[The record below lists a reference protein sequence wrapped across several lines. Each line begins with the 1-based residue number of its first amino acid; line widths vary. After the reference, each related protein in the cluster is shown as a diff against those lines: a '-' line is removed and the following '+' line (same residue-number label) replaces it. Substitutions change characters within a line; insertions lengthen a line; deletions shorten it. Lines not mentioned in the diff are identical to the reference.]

1 MRPDSRSVEI
11 PLPSLCDEAV
21 VEIHDFLNE
30 FLLRFES
37 HYFAQ
42 IHRFYGEQFD
52 NNHVQPNQTVQ
63 PPDEDPPF

>member
-1 MRPDSRSVEI
+1 MQPDSMPVEI
-11 PLPSLCDEAV
+11 HLPVLCDEAA

-42 IHRFYGEQFD
+42 THRYYEDAFSNTF
-52 NNHVQPNQTVQ
+52 VQTSPLVQ
-63 PPDEDPPF
+63 PPDDDPPF